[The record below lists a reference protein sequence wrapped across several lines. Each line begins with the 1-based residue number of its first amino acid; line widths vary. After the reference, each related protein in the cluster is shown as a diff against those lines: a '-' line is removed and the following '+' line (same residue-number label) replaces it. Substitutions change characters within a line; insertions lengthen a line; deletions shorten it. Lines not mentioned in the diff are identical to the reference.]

1 MHPPDTNVFEGCIKS
16 FIEYN
21 YLIIIKQ
28 QYMSKKLRIIA
39 LGLLL
44 CSLTTSM
51 AQHQLG
57 NSRISGDFGFNGM
70 YYIPDSLIG
79 AEPVDSKVRANAFI
93 NLLYSNGGFSAGV
106 RYEYYQFP
114 LLDFEKIDY
123 KGQGVRYFFADYKN
137 SFIQVTAGNFYDQFG
152 NGLTLRAYEDR
163 QLGIDNSLLGARV
176 KVTPYKGIYIKGV
189 WGIERLNFESYA
201 GRNDYVRGLDGEVAL
216 GELIP
221 KMQEKGFTANIGA
234 SFVSKFEKASD
245 EINVTLFPDDTANR
259 TAGTITTDKIPQ
271 NVPVWATRLS
281 FGYKGFRLDGE
292 YAQKMNDPNITN
304 GYIYKKGDA
313 LFLSA
318 TYSMKGFGVAA
329 SFIRADNMD
338 FRSQRMQ
345 NKNSLLF
352 INNIPAINRQYSYQ
366 LIGNYSY
373 ASQPNSQI
381 GAQIQVNYQIP
392 KKSKLGGK
400 YGTDLTFNY
409 SRFHNTDQQPV
420 DAALEYGTMAGTDGY
435 TSSFFKF
442 GPELLYQD
450 IGLEISHRFTKQWK
464 LILAYNYITYNLTEL
479 QGHGGMMR
487 GHLVAADLTYKVNTK
502 HSLRLEAQHLYTK
515 DDKGSWVYGML
526 EYSISPRWF
535 ISVGDQWNYGNADP
549 NMRLHYYNIAGAF
562 VWNTTRIALNFGKTQ
577 EGILCIGG
585 VCRAVPA
592 SYGVGLSLTTSF

>member
-1 MHPPDTNVFEGCIKS
+1 M
-16 FIEYN
+16 
-21 YLIIIKQ
+21 
-28 QYMSKKLRIIA
+28 KKL
-39 LGLLL
+39 LLL
-44 CSLTTSM
+44 PVLCLLALSAF

-79 AEPVDSKVRANAFI
+79 AEKVDSKVRGNAFL

-106 RYEYYQFP
+106 RYEFYMFP
-114 LLDFEKIDY
+114 LIDFEKINY

-137 SFIQVTAGNFYDQFG
+137 KFIQVTAGNFYDQFG

-176 KVTPYKGIYIKGV
+176 KVTPYKGVYLKGV
-189 WGIERLNFESYA
+189 WGVERLNFDSYV
-201 GRNDYVRGLDGEVAL
+201 GRKDYVRGLDAEISFGEMFEKVQEAGFVA
-216 GELIP
+216 
-221 KMQEKGFTANIGA
+221 NVGA
-234 SFVSKFEKASD
+234 SFVSKFEKAD
-245 EINVTLFPDDTANR
+245 EEINVSLHP
-259 TAGTITTDKIPQ
+259 GTDSVSTGVIAVDKIPQ
-271 NVPVWATRLS
+271 NVATWATRMS

-292 YAQKMNDPNITN
+292 YAQKMQDPNITN
-304 GYIYKKGDA
+304 DFIYKKGDA

-318 TYSMKGFGVAA
+318 TYSMKGLGVAA

-338 FRSQRMQ
+338 FRTQRMQ
-345 NKNSLLF
+345 KTNSLLY

-366 LIGNYSY
+366 LISNYSF

-381 GAQIQVNYQIP
+381 GVQLQVNYQIP
-392 KKSKLGGK
+392 KKTKLGGK
-400 YGTDLTFNY
+400 YGTDLTFNF

-420 DAALEYGTMAGTDGY
+420 AQALEFGTLSGTEGY

-442 GPELLYQD
+442 GPDLLYQD

-464 LILAYNYITYNLTEL
+464 WILAYNYITYNLEKL
-479 QGHGGMMR
+479 QGHEGIMR
-487 GHLVAADLTYKVNTK
+487 GHLVASDLQWKVTPK
-502 HSLRLEAQHLYTK
+502 HSLRLELQHLYTK
-515 DDKGSWVYGML
+515 DDKGSWIYGML
-526 EYSISPRWF
+526 EYAISPKWF
-535 ISVGDQWNYGNADP
+535 ISIGDQYNYGNSNP
-549 NMRLHYYNIAGAF
+549 EMRLHYFNIAGAF

-592 SYGVGLSLTTSF
+592 SYGVGLSITTSF

>member
-1 MHPPDTNVFEGCIKS
+1 MTKILRFTTVALLFLSVFTAS
-16 FIEYN
+16 
-21 YLIIIKQ
+21 
-28 QYMSKKLRIIA
+28 
-39 LGLLL
+39 
-44 CSLTTSM
+44 

-79 AEPVDSKVRANAFI
+79 AEKVDSKVRANAFL
-93 NLLYSNGGFSAGV
+93 NLLYSNGGFSAGM

-114 LLDFEKIDY
+114 LLDFEKINY
-123 KGQGVRYFFADYKN
+123 KGQGIKYFFADYKN
-137 SFIQVTAGNFYDQFG
+137 SFIQVTAGNFYEQFG

-189 WGIERLNFESYA
+189 WGMERLNFDSYN
-201 GRNDYVRGLDGEVAL
+201 GRTDYVRGIDGEIAL
-216 GELIP
+216 GEIIP
-221 KMQEKGFTANIGA
+221 KMQEKGFMTNIGA

-245 EINVTLFPDDTANR
+245 DILFTIVDTNTWEITDAKIPV
-259 TAGTITTDKIPQ
+259 DKIPQ
-271 NVPVWATRLS
+271 NVPTWGVRAS
-281 FGYKGFRLDGE
+281 FGYKGFRFDGE
-292 YAQKMNDPNITN
+292 FAQKMNDPNVTN
-304 GYIYKKGDA
+304 DFIYKKGDA

-318 TYSMKGFGVAA
+318 TYSMKGFGIAA

-338 FRSQRMQ
+338 FRSQRQQKM
-345 NKNSLLF
+345 NSLLY

-366 LIGNYSY
+366 LIGNYSF

-381 GAQIQVNYQIP
+381 GAQLQVNYQIP
-392 KKSKLGGK
+392 KKTVLGGK

-420 DAALEYGTMAGTDGY
+420 ADAIANGTMTGTEGY

-442 GPELLYQD
+442 GPDLLYQD

-464 LILAYNYITYNLTEL
+464 LILAYNYITYNLFKL
-479 QGHGGMMR
+479 QGHEGMMH
-487 GHLVAADLTYKVNTK
+487 GHLVAADLTYKINTK

-515 DDKGSWVYGML
+515 DDKGSWMYGML
-526 EYSISPRWF
+526 EYSISPKWF
-535 ISVGDQWNYGNADP
+535 ISIGDQWNYGNEDP
-549 NMRLHYYNIAGAF
+549 NMRLHYYNIAAAF